1 MATLTPAPSPAHDDA
16 PRLAPA
22 AATPE
27 RREARRSALV
37 GNFVDQFDIFL
48 PVIALGGVLST
59 RSTIPDG
66 LVFAATLLGRPLGAF
81 ILGTL
86 ADRRGRARVS
96 RGALLGLSVCTG
108 LMVTLPLHTST
119 WAVAALLALRFAAGF
134 FLGGQYSAA
143 IPRALALTEP
153 QRRGHLSGLVMAMPP
168 LANATIA
175 AATMMLT
182 ASLGGAYTTWGW
194 RLLFVVGALLPLI
207 LALTSR
213 SARAGPAGHRHSS
226 HESDKRDPAAHDATD
241 DEEERVTGRVVAAL
255 FTLMTGLWLFTMMGV
270 SVLTSSLRP
279 HFSPHDVGLVML
291 VATAVSAPTM
301 AAAGA
306 VSTRVGRSRFF
317 MAFGALACIAAPA
330 AHLVAMHA
338 ASSGS
343 IVATTIAVA
352 AVQIVTVSAYGPVG
366 AYLAEHFPE
375 SRRSRGYGSVYS
387 ASIVLPGLYPFWL
400 PTVTQWLGRSAAVP
414 LVLCVAGLLVTLAP
428 AWIRGSNVGGY
439 EKVS

>member
-1 MATLTPAPSPAHDDA
+1 MA
-16 PRLAPA
+16 
-22 AATPE
+22 
-27 RREARRSALV
+27 
-37 GNFVDQFDIFL
+37 
-48 PVIALGGVLST
+48 
-59 RSTIPDG
+59 
-66 LVFAATLLGRPLGAF
+66 
-81 ILGTL
+81 
-86 ADRRGRARVS
+86 
-96 RGALLGLSVCTG
+96 
-108 LMVTLPLHTST
+108 
-119 WAVAALLALRFAAGF
+119 
-134 FLGGQYSAA
+134 
-143 IPRALALTEP
+143 
-153 QRRGHLSGLVMAMPP
+153 
-168 LANATIA
+168 
-175 AATMMLT
+175 
-182 ASLGGAYTTWGW
+182 
-194 RLLFVVGALLPLI
+194 

-213 SARAGPAGHRHSS
+213 SAH
-226 HESDKRDPAAHDATD
+226 AAPTDAAQDATDATD

-291 VATAVSAPTM
+291 VATAFSAPTM

-317 MAFGALACIAAPA
+317 MAFGALACVAAPA
-330 AHLVAMHA
+330 AYLAAMHA

-343 IVATTIAVA
+343 IVATTIAAA

-366 AYLAEHFPE
+366 AYLGEHFPE

>member
-1 MATLTPAPSPAHDDA
+1 MSALTPVSPVPSARSGVPDA
-16 PRLAPA
+16 GA
-22 AATPE
+22 AVD
-27 RREARRSALV
+27 ARRDARRAALV

-48 PVIALGGVLST
+48 PVVALGGVLST
-59 RSTIPDG
+59 HSAIPDG

-81 ILGTL
+81 ALGTL
-86 ADRRGRARVS
+86 ADRRGRARIS
-96 RGALLGLSVCTG
+96 RSALLGLSVCTG

-119 WAVAALLALRFAAGF
+119 WAVGALLALRFVAGF

-153 QRRGHLSGLVMAMPP
+153 ERRGHLSGLVMAMSP

-182 ASLGGAYTTWGW
+182 ASLGGAYTAWGW
-194 RLLFVVGALLPLI
+194 RLLFVVGALLPLA
-207 LALTSR
+207 LALASR
-213 SARAGPAGHRHSS
+213 AADAAPAG
-226 HESDKRDPAAHDATD
+226 AAHDATSG
-241 DEEERVTGRVVAAL
+241 EEERVTGRVVAAL
-255 FTLMTGLWLFTMMGV
+255 LALMTGLWLFTMMGV

-279 HFSPHDVGLVML
+279 HFSPHDVGVIML
-291 VATAVSAPTM
+291 VATIVSAPTM

-306 VSTRVGRSRFF
+306 VSTRLGRSRFF
-317 MAFGALACIAAPA
+317 VMFGAGACIAAPA
-330 AHLVAMHA
+330 AHLAAMHA

-343 IVATTIAVA
+343 IVTTTLAAA

-400 PTVTQWLGRSAAVP
+400 PTVTHWLGRSAAVP
-414 LVLCVAGLLVTLAP
+414 AVLGLAGILVALAP
-428 AWIRGSNVGGY
+428 MALGADNPVVT
-439 EKVS
+439 KK